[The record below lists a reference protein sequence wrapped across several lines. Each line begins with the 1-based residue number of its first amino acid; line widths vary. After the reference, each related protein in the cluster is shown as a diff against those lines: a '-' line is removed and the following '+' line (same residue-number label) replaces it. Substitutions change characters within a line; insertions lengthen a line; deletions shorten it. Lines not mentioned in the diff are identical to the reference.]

1 MYAMR
6 KYLLFMAL
14 MVTVGLSL
22 VGLASDVSNTIKYGG
37 VDLRNRVV
45 GARLLLKGL
54 DPYHFKW
61 TEEYPET
68 LLDPLDNPEEEV
80 NRVTVTPSLLVL
92 HAPLAPLPYRLHR
105 YSWLA
110 LQWLFLL
117 GCAFLVARTSDSS
130 KEKLAA
136 WIIALLISISPFWRF
151 HVERGQVYVLYA
163 FLLFI
168 AFWAASHRSRL
179 LTRLSGPLLGLLA
192 TLRPTFVFFLVPLLV
207 FRKWKLAG
215 GMILGI
221 VATLIFFL
229 PLAGVQTWKSYAS
242 AMDEHGKEN
251 LGLYRPLADSKRE
264 AEIEGMTNLGS
275 FMPFPVI
282 NTSIQLMAKRKLH
295 KNLNST
301 DMGILMMITI
311 ALAGL
316 SLLPF
321 RHKSPSLPLLFLLGS
336 LFILVSEY
344 FLPAVKTSYVN
355 VLWLIPGEMMLL
367 ELNRMSSVSAW
378 KRAVT
383 LVLLASAVLLNAL
396 VFSFAFNAIWAEA
409 LTILTFVWFAFCCL
423 SASPANEIGD
433 GDVARIKPVSRES
446 RGIKVLSEKDVGG
459 T

>member
-1 MYAMR
+1 M
-6 KYLLFMAL
+6 FVAL

-22 VGLASDVSNTIKYGG
+22 VGLASDVSNTITYGG

-61 TEEYPET
+61 TEDYPET
-68 LLDPLDNPEEEV
+68 LQDPLDNPDEKV

-92 HAPLAPLPYRLHR
+92 HAPLAPLPYRLQR

-117 GCAFLVARTSDSS
+117 GCAFFVARTSGSREEAS
-130 KEKLAA
+130 AA
-136 WIIALLISISPFWRF
+136 WILALLISISPFWRF

-163 FLLFI
+163 FLLLV
-168 AFWAASHRSRL
+168 AFWAASRNNRL

-215 GMILGI
+215 GMTLGI

-242 AMDEHGKEN
+242 AMEEHGKEN
-251 LGLYRPLADSKRE
+251 LGLYKPLADPKRE
-264 AEIEGMTNLGS
+264 TEIEGMTNLAS
-275 FMPFPVI
+275 FMPFPAI
-282 NTSIQLMAKRKLH
+282 NTSVQLMAKRKLH
-295 KNLNST
+295 KNLDST
-301 DMGILMMITI
+301 DMGILMMIAIT
-311 ALAGL
+311 LGGL

-321 RHKSPSLPLLFLLGS
+321 RHRSPSLSLLFLLGS
-336 LFILVSEY
+336 ILVLVSEY

-355 VLWLIPGEMMLL
+355 VLWLVPGEMMLL
-367 ELNRMSSVSAW
+367 ELNRMSGVSPW
-378 KRAVT
+378 KKAVA
-383 LVLLASAVLLNAL
+383 LVLLATAVSLNAL
-396 VFSFAFNAIWAEA
+396 VFSFSFNAIWAEA
-409 LTILTFVWFAFCCL
+409 LTLLTFIWFAFCCL

-433 GDVARIKPVSRES
+433 GDVVIIKPVSQES
-446 RGIKVLSEKDVGG
+446 RGIKVMSEKDVGG